1 MNQVEINRLLHNL
14 VRPGV
19 IAEVDHGDI
28 SVTPPKP
35 ARVRVFVG
43 AMKTDWIPW
52 REQRAGKTRTWN
64 PPTEGEQ
71 VLLLTPGGELRGA
84 TVLTGINS
92 DHIPAPSDKPEIT
105 MLVMPDGA
113 VLQYDHDKMHLD
125 ASLPGTAT
133 INAKGAI
140 DVTSADDISI
150 NAKNINI
157 TAQAT
162 VSVSGARIDL
172 NQ

>member
-19 IAEVDHGDI
+19 IAEVDHGNI
-28 SVTPPKP
+28 TASPPKP

-84 TVLTGINS
+84 TVLMGINS
-92 DHIPAPSDKPEIT
+92 DHIPAPSDRPEIT
-105 MLVMPDGA
+105 MVEMPDGA
-113 VLQYDHDKMHLD
+113 VLEYDHEKSHLR
-125 ASLPGTAT
+125 AELPGDAT
-133 INAKGAI
+133 IDAQGAVTLTAQGGATVNA
-140 DVTSADDISI
+140 DVTI
-150 NAKNINI
+150 NGTLAI
-157 TAQAT
+157 
-162 VSVSGARIDL
+162 
-172 NQ
+172 